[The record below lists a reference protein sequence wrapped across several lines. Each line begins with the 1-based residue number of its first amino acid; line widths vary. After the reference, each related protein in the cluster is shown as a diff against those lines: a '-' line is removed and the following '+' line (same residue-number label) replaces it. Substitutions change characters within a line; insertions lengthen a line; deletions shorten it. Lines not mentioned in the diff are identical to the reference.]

1 MSATRIPRSALTFSS
16 AGEIGVRIVGGDETV
31 GFVPVNVVEDEQTFM
46 WVGGIPDGT
55 RVIVQGQDF
64 VREGQKVEA
73 IGSGGAH
80 FRGEM
85 IATQNKR
92 QDTMSRLI
100 DYAINHA
107 RLTIATLIFLLC
119 AGLVAYVTIP
129 KESEPDVKIPIIYVQ
144 LSQRGI
150 SPEDAERLLLRPV
163 ETQLKSVGNV
173 KEMRSTAFEGG
184 GFVLLEFDAGFDS
197 KSALADVRAKVDQ
210 AKHDL
215 PRTVDEPQVLEVNL
229 SLYPVLVVGLSG
241 DVPERTLLRIARAAK
256 NAIEQAPG
264 VLAAELRGARDEAVE
279 IIIDPTLMKSYGL
292 SLEQLGQLTQSFNTL
307 IAAGAIEGQSGRFAV
322 KVPSLFEKP
331 QDILK
336 VPVIAS
342 QTASVTLA
350 DVAQIKPTFKD
361 ATSVT
366 RVNGRPAMTI
376 EVSKRTG
383 ANLIETVD
391 AVKYVVG
398 QLQRTWPQSVH
409 VTFTQDKSKVIRQML
424 GDLQNSVATGVL
436 LVAIVILFAL
446 GFRASL
452 FIGIAIP
459 ASFLAGVL
467 GLQLAGLT
475 VNIVVLFSL
484 ILAVGMLVDDA
495 IIVSEFAERRMAE
508 GMPPREA
515 YALAAKRMSGPVIA
529 ATATRVA
536 AFSPLLFWPGMVG
549 QFMKYLPITLIATL
563 TASLAVALF
572 FTPTLGALLGKAAA
586 GQRAKDPGADRG
598 PYMRTVRLALRHPGT
613 TLALATFLLVAV
625 QVAYGKFGR
634 GVEFFPNVEPD
645 YGQVIV
651 HGRGNLALDE
661 KNHLLAEVEKQVL
674 GFDGITTVYTRV
686 GEQPRGMSELTEDTI
701 GVIQFEFAD
710 WRTRAPA
717 RQIMDAIRAK
727 TADIPGIL
735 VEVTAPRAG
744 PPTGK
749 PIQVQL
755 SALDPALLPA
765 AANKVTAM
773 LAARH
778 DVRDLDDGQPLPG
791 IDWKIEVDKSEAAKY
806 GAGVNTVG
814 SAVQLV
820 TNGLKATEYRPV
832 DSDKSVDILVR
843 FPPDRRSLD
852 QIDELR
858 VQTQAGHV
866 PIGNFV
872 QRVPVQRVGYINR
885 VNSNRVMTVSANIAE
900 GVQPAKVQQDI
911 AAQLA
916 RADLGPGVTFKLK
929 GEDEERE
936 KAGAFLLKAFGTAIF
951 LIFAILLAQFNKLTS
966 VGLVLT
972 AVVMSTF
979 GVLLGLLVMG
989 QAFGVVMTGIGVIAN
1004 AGVIVNNNIVLID
1017 TFDRLRR
1024 EGKAALR
1031 RHPGD
1036 LPRARASG
1044 GAHRDD
1050 GDPRRAADRVRH
1062 ECRIPGARDHGRR
1075 AGDPVV
1081 DPPFDRDRVRPR
1093 VRDRAHVDRD
1103 AGGADGD
1110 REPAREPPPMV
1121 GRAARADAGVRTLVT
1136 SAARLTRLLLRDD
1149 PRVLDHLRP
1158 FPDLGG
1164 DQLGEFVR
1172 RAGQRRDGEGVHP
1185 VLRFRPLDE
1194 IREHP
1199 VEPVENRSRR
1209 PGGRDHRKPAG
1220 RRITRQPRLGDGRQ
1234 IRHRLDSLRGGDAVR
1249 LHLSVLD
1256 HRNGDC
1262 QVDHHHGDAAGDH
1275 VGERGNAAAI
1285 GNVLRLGVDPL
1296 EKHLHE
1302 KAMRRRCSRAG
1313 IAELTGPAPDERDQ
1327 LGKRVGAERGIG
1339 DQRKLRG
1346 ADEADRREILHR
1358 VIGQRL
1364 VDVRSDRKRR
1374 HRCDENGMAV
1384 GCGSRNRLGCDDR
1397 AGARTVVHDHRAPE
1411 LVLELLRQQ
1420 ARENVG
1426 AATGREMGR

>member
-1 MSATRIPRSALTFSS
+1 MS
-16 AGEIGVRIVGGDETV
+16 
-31 GFVPVNVVEDEQTFM
+31 
-46 WVGGIPDGT
+46 
-55 RVIVQGQDF
+55 
-64 VREGQKVEA
+64 K
-73 IGSGGAH
+73 
-80 FRGEM
+80 
-85 IATQNKR
+85 
-92 QDTMSRLI
+92 LI
-100 DYAINHA
+100 DYAIGHA

-129 KESEPDVKIPIIYVQ
+129 KEAEPDVKIPIIYVQ

-184 GFVLLEFDAGFDS
+184 GFVLLEFEAGFDS
-197 KSALADVRAKVDQ
+197 KSALADVRAKVDT

-215 PRTVDEPQVLEVNL
+215 PRDMDEPQVLEVNL

-241 DVPERTLLRIARAAK
+241 DLPERTLLRIARGAK
-256 NAIEQAPG
+256 SAIEQAPG
-264 VLAAELRGARDEAVE
+264 VLSAELRGARDEAVE
-279 IIIDPTLMKSYGL
+279 IIIDPTMMKSYGL
-292 SLEQLGQLTQSFNTL
+292 SLEQLGQITQSFNTL
-307 IAAGAIEGQSGRFAV
+307 IAAGAIEGQTGRFAV

-336 VPVIAS
+336 VPVMAS

-366 RVNGRPAMTI
+366 RVNGRTAMTI
-376 EVSKRTG
+376 EVSKRSG

-398 QLQRTWPQSVH
+398 QLQKTWPEAVH

-436 LVAIVILFAL
+436 LVAVVILFAL

-508 GMPPREA
+508 GMPPRQA
-515 YALAAKRMSGPVIA
+515 YSLAAKRMSGPVIA

-536 AFSPLLFWPGMVG
+536 AFSPLLFWPGVVG

-563 TASLAVALF
+563 SASLVVALF
-572 FTPTLGALLGKAAA
+572 FTPTLGALLGKAAPIPHDE
-586 GQRAKDPGADRG
+586 RASDRG

-613 TLALATFLLVAV
+613 TLALAAFLLVAV
-625 QVAYGKFGR
+625 QVAYGKLGR

-661 KNHLLAEVEKQVL
+661 KDRLLAEVEKHVL
-674 GFDGITTVYTRV
+674 TTGGLGTVYTRV

-710 WRTRAPA
+710 WRTRLPA
-717 RQIMDAIRAK
+717 HEIMDAIRAK
-727 TADIPGIL
+727 AAAVPGIL

-749 PIQVQL
+749 PIQVQIG
-755 SALDPALLPA
+755 ALDPALLPA
-765 AANKVTAM
+765 AANKVAAM
-773 LAARH
+773 LAAR
-778 DVRDLDDGQPLPG
+778 DDIRDLDDGQPLPG

-806 GAGVNTVG
+806 GTGVNTVG

-843 FPPDRRSLD
+843 FPPNLRSLD

-858 VQTQAGHV
+858 VQTPAGHV

-872 QRVPVQRVGYINR
+872 NRVPSPRVGFINR
-885 VNSNRVMTVSANIAE
+885 VNGNRVTTVSANVAE
-900 GVQPAKVQQDI
+900 GVQTAKVQQAI
-911 AAQLA
+911 ASDLA
-916 RADLGPGVTFKLK
+916 KADLGSGVSFKLK

-966 VGLVLT
+966 VVLVLT

-979 GVLLGLLVMG
+979 GVLLGLLIMG
-989 QAFGVVMTGIGVIAN
+989 QSFGVVMTGIGVIAN

-1017 TFDRLRR
+1017 TYDRLRSEGVAAYDAIMLTCR
-1024 EGKAALR
+1024 ERARPVVLTAVTAILGVLPIAFGMNVEFLSREITLGAPATQWWINLSTAIVFGLGFATLLTLIVTPAALMAIENLRER
-1031 RHPGD
+1031 RLRWTAAWRTRMAPV
-1036 LPRARASG
+1036 ARA
-1044 GAHRDD
+1044 
-1050 GDPRRAADRVRH
+1050 
-1062 ECRIPGARDHGRR
+1062 
-1075 AGDPVV
+1075 
-1081 DPPFDRDRVRPR
+1081 
-1093 VRDRAHVDRD
+1093 
-1103 AGGADGD
+1103 
-1110 REPAREPPPMV
+1110 
-1121 GRAARADAGVRTLVT
+1121 
-1136 SAARLTRLLLRDD
+1136 
-1149 PRVLDHLRP
+1149 
-1158 FPDLGG
+1158 
-1164 DQLGEFVR
+1164 
-1172 RAGQRRDGEGVHP
+1172 
-1185 VLRFRPLDE
+1185 
-1194 IREHP
+1194 
-1199 VEPVENRSRR
+1199 
-1209 PGGRDHRKPAG
+1209 
-1220 RRITRQPRLGDGRQ
+1220 
-1234 IRHRLDSLRGGDAVR
+1234 
-1249 LHLSVLD
+1249 
-1256 HRNGDC
+1256 
-1262 QVDHHHGDAAGDH
+1262 
-1275 VGERGNAAAI
+1275 
-1285 GNVLRLGVDPL
+1285 
-1296 EKHLHE
+1296 
-1302 KAMRRRCSRAG
+1302 
-1313 IAELTGPAPDERDQ
+1313 
-1327 LGKRVGAERGIG
+1327 
-1339 DQRKLRG
+1339 
-1346 ADEADRREILHR
+1346 
-1358 VIGQRL
+1358 
-1364 VDVRSDRKRR
+1364 
-1374 HRCDENGMAV
+1374 
-1384 GCGSRNRLGCDDR
+1384 
-1397 AGARTVVHDHRAPE
+1397 
-1411 LVLELLRQQ
+1411 
-1420 ARENVG
+1420 
-1426 AATGREMGR
+1426 